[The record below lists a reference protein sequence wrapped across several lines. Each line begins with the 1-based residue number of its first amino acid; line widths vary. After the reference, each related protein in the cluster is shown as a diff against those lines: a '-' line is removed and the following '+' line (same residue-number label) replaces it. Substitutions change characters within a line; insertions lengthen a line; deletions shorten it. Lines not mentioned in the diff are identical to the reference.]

1 MFQLKRSYFWFCVL
15 AAPLL
20 SPMVSPLAARA
31 DEFATVPAGDLLY
44 RQLEIVQRAGWGTA
58 GREATRPVA
67 SLTRYE
73 MALETARAYYAATAQ
88 QRVNAN
94 WQKTASRPAVR
105 ALRELMLALRVELGT
120 LDINLGEALSF
131 CDKVLQSKAEVA
143 SLAPATTPARQT
155 PLSSQATRLALRPTS
170 MPVAG
175 RVVPRDSMMLPLSQ
189 RLRLHATLSSLAR
202 EANDP
207 FGDSARPVADALK
220 LLRPGR
226 STPRHALQA
235 QGGAALDVNN
245 WLRLRADYDSR
256 SLLPNRTDP
265 SHLLNEPATGAS
277 SLLLRSLNQGAT
289 QGSSLGGGIDIE
301 LLSGLTLSGEVAR
314 VSANGAGDAMRYGG
328 GVGLTA
334 WQNRLSLSAN
344 LSRLV
349 PQEDSAVLSTT
360 AAALNLDVGMTER
373 LKLRLLYQ
381 QLFGSPTQ
389 SRNDRVVAGGLN
401 ISF

>member
-1 MFQLKRSYFWFCVL
+1 
-15 AAPLL
+15 
-20 SPMVSPLAARA
+20 
-31 DEFATVPAGDLLY
+31 
-44 RQLEIVQRAGWGTA
+44 
-58 GREATRPVA
+58 
-67 SLTRYE
+67 

-105 ALRELMLALRVELGT
+105 ALRELVLALRVELGT

-155 PLSSQATRLALRPTS
+155 PASSEATRLALRPA
-170 MPVAG
+170 AG

-207 FGDSARPVADALK
+207 FGDSARPAAGALN